1 MAPRVRRFAGY
12 CRRGA
17 HHVAAAVSWHFSV
30 RRKYWRGAAA
40 VKRGA
45 VTFSGGMPIVL
56 AGGGP
61 VSGGPVNGGPVSGGP
76 VSGGPVSEVNVWL
89 PVSGGLLVIAVVGLI
104 MLRRR

>member
-1 MAPRVRRFAGY
+1 MAPRVRRFAGH

-61 VSGGPVNGGPVSGGP
+61 VNGGP

>member
-1 MAPRVRRFAGY
+1 MAPRVRRFAGH

-30 RRKYWRGAAA
+30 RRNYWRGAVA

-56 AGGGP
+56 A
-61 VSGGPVNGGPVSGGP
+61 SGGP
-76 VSGGPVSEVNVWL
+76 VSGGPVSEVDVWL

>member
-30 RRKYWRGAAA
+30 RRNYWRGAAA

-61 VSGGPVNGGPVSGGP
+61 VNGGP